1 MRLFVL
7 ASFALALGIAAAP
20 PSPAAAADV
29 DLVPHEALYTLTLDQ
44 VKLGEEAESGDGQFL
59 LRVERKC
66 TSWVLVTRLEFTL
79 DFGRGRTLEI
89 ESSGNTEE
97 SLDGRSMRFTQEQRL
112 NGQIVEAFK
121 GRAALVDDD
130 EGGLALFDV
139 PPDLRIVLPPGTM
152 FPVAAAF
159 ETVANYKKG
168 EKFQS
173 YLMFNGDTIEGP
185 HLVTEIVTGTVE
197 KIEHDTEG
205 DTELLEGTGW
215 RVVVSFFDFGAQDAE
230 PSAVQRGEVMENGVI
245 PWFSIDMGAVEAGA
259 RLVSLRA
266 LKEPDC

>member
-1 MRLFVL
+1 MRFVVL
-7 ASFALALGIAAAP
+7 APFALAFGIAAGL
-20 PSPAAAADV
+20 PSPAAASE

-44 VKLGEEAESGDGQFL
+44 VKLGEEAQSGDGQFL

-66 TSWVLVTRLEFTL
+66 TSWVLVSRLEFTL
-79 DFGRGRTLEI
+79 DFGGGRTLAI

-97 SLDGRSMRFTQEQRL
+97 SLDGRSLRFTQEKRL

-121 GRAALVDDD
+121 GRAALVEDGS
-130 EGGLALFDV
+130 EGLALFDV
-139 PPDLRIVLPPGTM
+139 PPDLRLTLPPGTI
-152 FPVAAAF
+152 FPVASAF
-159 ETVANYKKG
+159 HTVENYKKG
-168 EKFQS
+168 MKFQS
-173 YLMFNGDTIEGP
+173 YLMFNGDAIEGP
-185 HLVTEIVTGTVE
+185 HLVTEVVTGTVE
-197 KIEHDTEG
+197 EVTHEAEG
-205 DTELLEGTGW
+205 DTELLEGSGW

-230 PSAVQRGEVMENGVI
+230 PTAVQRGEVLANGVI